1 MILTFSL
8 VEDKDIMRQWFQKSR
23 SGEVGRRPAILRE
36 LFARIRAVRLR
47 DEYNKRSGYL
57 TPPVYLLLGCVLF
70 PLILLC
76 RIHVY
81 NMRNGPFHMNLY
93 QFTVHLISCNQGRT
107 GGNSLPTH
115 WWSVEREYFQIELG
129 QDQIEQ
135 VSAHTLRGYPYYFQ
149 YFKPSYTMKAVQ
161 NDGIYQA
168 LYPNRVFIKLPVRG
182 QNHFHSRLPYR
193 FHEFTIETL
202 RCIVR
207 QLGVLPTSYIK
218 WHDKGTYHE
227 EELRQEQEAIQARA
241 ATERHRLAEL
251 INEERHRL
259 AELINEHRHRLAELI
274 NEERQQ
280 QIVGY
285 LRTLTE
291 GSTYA
296 VPASP
301 QFIGAFRLRSP
312 ETVENYDNN
321 LLETKC
327 AVCQC
332 NFESGQEYSQW
343 PCDGRHTFHYA
354 CMLNLLRNSYTCPIC
369 RHAVEAANVFDIEV
383 AARYSMTQL
392 VYRPYF

>member
-1 MILTFSL
+1 MVTDYIHSANLHFTI
-8 VEDKDIMRQWFQKSR
+8 EDKDIMRQWFQKSR

-47 DEYNKRSGYL
+47 DEYNKRSG
-57 TPPVYLLLGCVLF
+57 
-70 PLILLC
+70 
-76 RIHVY
+76 
-81 NMRNGPFHMNLY
+81 
-93 QFTVHLISCNQGRT
+93 CNQGRT

-259 AELINEHRHRLAELI
+259 AELINEH
-274 NEERQQ
+274 
-280 QIVGY
+280 
-285 LRTLTE
+285 
-291 GSTYA
+291 
-296 VPASP
+296 
-301 QFIGAFRLRSP
+301 
-312 ETVENYDNN
+312 
-321 LLETKC
+321 
-327 AVCQC
+327 
-332 NFESGQEYSQW
+332 
-343 PCDGRHTFHYA
+343 
-354 CMLNLLRNSYTCPIC
+354 
-369 RHAVEAANVFDIEV
+369 
-383 AARYSMTQL
+383 
-392 VYRPYF
+392 